1 MSRAD
6 LETSGRHRVI
16 VTAGDAD
23 LRRALRFLLQVEG
36 YAVDAL
42 DSGAALLASAQS
54 QADCLVVDQDLPGVS
69 GLDALRALRR
79 KLKTPAVLLVG
90 DADRKL
96 RAEARQAR
104 VELVVKPFHGGQLL
118 ALVRSALEP

>member
-1 MSRAD
+1 M
-6 LETSGRHRVI
+6 I

-42 DSGAALLASAQS
+42 DSGAALLAATQG

-90 DADRKL
+90 DADQKL
-96 RAEARQAR
+96 RTEARQAR
-104 VELVVKPFHGGQLL
+104 VELVVKPFHGAQLL